1 MCAADLVTQQVTHHD
16 LHLHLA
22 TTKVGQG
29 KSQLPSA
36 ELDASVLTSRRHPN
50 VVSSV
55 VFPTVRGGSR
65 RSVARLESIAASYTS
80 RKGCVLAAQRNNLAG
95 LCSLISLCMC
105 SMVEVDTCQRP
116 FKLAVRSG

>member
-1 MCAADLVTQQVTHHD
+1 MCAADLVTQQVTHHN
-16 LHLHLA
+16 LHLGETKA

-55 VFPTVRGGSR
+55 VFPTVCGGSR

-80 RKGCVLAAQRNNLAG
+80 RKGCVQRSPWTEA
-95 LCSLISLCMC
+95 CSTEKQSSRAVFIDLSLH
-105 SMVEVDTCQRP
+105 V
-116 FKLAVRSG
+116 